1 MIPRH
6 PLRPGVYAVE
16 LGAIGINHQDI
27 VPEAMRFEVEAGHH
41 VEENPRYTESGE
53 GVVRVDSSWS
63 EIEGQARSRPG
74 EIVSQA

>member
-1 MIPRH
+1 
-6 PLRPGVYAVE
+6 
-16 LGAIGINHQDI
+16 
-27 VPEAMRFEVEAGHH
+27 MRFEVEAGHH

-74 EIVSQA
+74 EIVSRA